1 MVVVKIWCVRV
12 DGFGFRFDCFIVGF
26 DLLSLYVLWMEVV
39 NQKKILFTNVK
50 GKCVKR
56 LAMPN
61 E

>member
-1 MVVVKIWCVRV
+1 MAVVKIWCVRV

-39 NQKKILFTNVK
+39 NQKKNSVYK
-50 GKCVKR
+50 CQGKMCKTFSH
-56 LAMPN
+56 A